1 MLVLKYFGQKKK
13 YFINYSILQDGK
25 PIAEINVEGDDG
37 AVSKQPAIQLGTPHM
52 ATIMILDDDHGGRN
66 YSFFVVFTTVSREP
80 VVCLRMRVKWKVKAS
95 FVSVC
100 SATFFTLLITKK
112 TSKKC
117 NCIVL

>member
-1 MLVLKYFGQKKK
+1 MLVPKCFGQKKN

-25 PIAEINVEGDDG
+25 PIAEINVEGDNG
-37 AVSKQPAIQLGTPHM
+37 AVTKQPAIQLGTPHM

-100 SATFFTLLITKK
+100 SATFFYVTDHKK
-112 TSKKC
+112 NIKKC